1 MKNVL
6 KILLLVLLPIVAYSQ
21 KTSIDS
27 LRNALHYAKDD
38 SVKWNLCGQIAR
50 YFYESNRDSSLKY
63 INKGLLIAEK
73 NNKAINVASNLTDKG
88 YQLTHLGR
96 FAEAFECFQKAFT
109 IVEDSTNETKRWE
122 IYSKSPKE
130 DRLKVLSTTDHMYAI
145 LMGATGNIESEI
157 SYFNQAK
164 AVAAQIDDTSRI
176 MLANMD
182 LGYIYLNI
190 NEPDSA
196 LWYESRAESSALQI
210 NEKDYLC
217 FIYDVLGKISATK
230 GDTTA
235 AIKYFYKSKQSG
247 IEHNNYTSLF
257 RVYNDLTKLYLAQK
271 NKDSSL
277 YYALKGLETYKTV
290 YNNADGDNYYLLSE
304 SYKLNNLIDSSYK
317 YQGLAII
324 AKDSA
329 NSKTIRNLEAFQTAS
344 LNENFRLEQ
353 LEKDR
358 VARENRIRMIILLIG
373 IAVVLLIALLLYR
386 NIQKE
391 RKAKNLLKQK
401 NEVIEQ
407 TLDHLKSTQAQ
418 LIHSEKMASLGEL
431 TAGIAHE
438 IKNPLNFVNNFSEV
452 SNELL
457 DELKS
462 DLQND
467 KNKDALEIVDDLK
480 QNLEKIN
487 QHGKRAD
494 SIVKGM
500 LLHSR
505 GASGE
510 KTLTDINNLLDEY
523 VNLAYHGLR
532 ATNKEFNITIEK
544 DYDKTLEKTTVVPQD
559 ISRVFLNIIN
569 NACYAAYDK
578 KKKSSDN
585 NFSPVLKVS
594 TKNLKDKVEIRIADN
609 GNGIPKNILDK
620 IFQPFFTTKPTG
632 EGTGLGLSLSYDIVV
647 KQHGGELKVETKE
660 SAGSE
665 FIIKLP
671 IN

>member
-27 LRNALHYAKDD
+27 LRNALHYAKVD
-38 SVKWNLCGQIAR
+38 SVKWNLYEQIMS
-50 YFYESNRDSSLKY
+50 YYYESNRDSALKY
-63 INKGLLIAEK
+63 ANKALLIAEK
-73 NNKAINVASNLTDKG
+73 NNKVINVASNLTDKG

-96 FAEAFECFQKAFT
+96 YAEAFECFRKAFT

-122 IYSKSPKE
+122 IYCKSLKK

-176 MLANMD
+176 MLANMN

-196 LWYESRAESSALQI
+196 LWYESRAESSTLQI

-230 GDTTA
+230 ADTTA

-290 YNNADGDNYYLLSE
+290 YNNANGDNYYLLSE
-304 SYKLNNLIDSSYK
+304 SYGLNNLIDSSYK

-358 VARENRIRMIILLIG
+358 VARENRIRMIILLMG

-401 NEVIEQ
+401 
-407 TLDHLKSTQAQ
+407 K
-418 LIHSEKMASLGEL
+418 
-431 TAGIAHE
+431 
-438 IKNPLNFVNNFSEV
+438 
-452 SNELL
+452 
-457 DELKS
+457 
-462 DLQND
+462 
-467 KNKDALEIVDDLK
+467 
-480 QNLEKIN
+480 
-487 QHGKRAD
+487 
-494 SIVKGM
+494 
-500 LLHSR
+500 
-505 GASGE
+505 
-510 KTLTDINNLLDEY
+510 
-523 VNLAYHGLR
+523 
-532 ATNKEFNITIEK
+532 
-544 DYDKTLEKTTVVPQD
+544 
-559 ISRVFLNIIN
+559 
-569 NACYAAYDK
+569 
-578 KKKSSDN
+578 
-585 NFSPVLKVS
+585 
-594 TKNLKDKVEIRIADN
+594 
-609 GNGIPKNILDK
+609 
-620 IFQPFFTTKPTG
+620 
-632 EGTGLGLSLSYDIVV
+632 
-647 KQHGGELKVETKE
+647 
-660 SAGSE
+660 
-665 FIIKLP
+665 
-671 IN
+671 